1 LRESEAAQATGEA
14 FRKAGRADEALFH
27 FKRAR
32 DLDPANGLA
41 VRGLVALLI
50 ERRELGPAL
59 EALKK
64 GLAANPFDL
73 RLIAEKRRLGLALYA
88 AGLWESAEALL
99 RSALE
104 FEPWDTALRAAYERA
119 RRPDYLGQDVQDTRT
134 GKVLRRYAAREGDA
148 YIYVIDIA
156 GTCNL
161 RCPTCPVGNSPLGER
176 PTGLMD
182 FGLFEKIIA
191 KIRRESPSLRPIVNL
206 YNWGEPLLHPDL
218 PKMIALLRREGIK
231 SSLSSNLNIKRGLED
246 VIAADPDELKISIS
260 GFTDETYGKTHVR
273 GDLDLLKTNM
283 RAVRTFIDKYRASTR
298 VWAGHHIYKSN
309 QHQAPAV
316 RQFCQE
322 LGFAY
327 HPIAAFYMPLER
339 LMDHLQGKANPND
352 QGIVDDLLYH
362 PAERQKAAAAGHGGS
377 FDCELRFNQ
386 TVINHDGSVAL
397 CCTVYDK
404 ENMLDTQFLEAD
416 FAEIERRKYAHPF
429 CETCF
434 KQHLEY
440 APFHLEACETA

>member
-1 LRESEAAQATGEA
+1 MFRLAADVQVYLHREPID
-14 FRKAGRADEALFH
+14 FRAGINSLAVLVQETMA
-27 FKRAR
+27 
-32 DLDPANGLA
+32 LDPFVPA
-41 VRGLVALLI
+41 VFASCNRRHDRVKLLF
-50 ERRELGPAL
+50 
-59 EALKK
+59 
-64 GLAANPFDL
+64 FD
-73 RLIAEKRRLGLALYA
+73 R
-88 AGLWESAEALL
+88 
-99 RSALE
+99 
-104 FEPWDTALRAAYERA
+104 
-119 RRPDYLGQDVQDTRT
+119 
-134 GKVLRRYAAREGDA
+134 
-148 YIYVIDIA
+148 
-156 GTCNL
+156 
-161 RCPTCPVGNSPLGER
+161 
-176 PTGLMD
+176 
-182 FGLFEKIIA
+182 
-191 KIRRESPSLRPIVNL
+191 
-206 YNWGEPLLHPDL
+206 
-218 PKMIALLRREGIK
+218 
-231 SSLSSNLNIKRGLED
+231 
-246 VIAADPDELKISIS
+246 S
-260 GFTDETYGKTHVR
+260 GFVLVLKRLTEDKFRWPRRQEAVVR
-273 GDLDLLKTNM
+273 LTTNM

-309 QHQAPAV
+309 QDQVPAV

-352 QGIVDDLLYH
+352 QGIVEDLLYH
-362 PAERQKAAAAGHGGS
+362 PAERQKAAAAGRSRS

-440 APFHLEACETA
+440 APFHLEACENV